1 MDRLYKKTDLRRTGV
16 MKFVKKNIRK
26 TNLLVATIMYGN

>member
-16 MKFVKKNIRK
+16 MKFVKKHQEDK
-26 TNLLVATIMYGN
+26 LASCYHHVW